1 MLKKSI
7 SFFIIF
13 IIICFSLAYNS
24 FADQKSD
31 LEKKQQQTQKQMQ
44 DAQKKI
50 ESAKKVQNQFTKKK
64 QALDNEITAI
74 AGNVNKLSSQ
84 ISTLQSDIETKQ
96 DEIAQLSK
104 DEAEN
109 TELFKKRMRAL
120 YEENS
125 YSYIDMILKS
135 ESLSDLFY
143 RLDVITQVS
152 NYDQKVIS
160 EIVDK
165 KEKISSAKV
174 ELSNKKSDIQAVKSD
189 EEKEKQQ
196 LAEKNETNKEEI
208 EKLADDI
215 EAYRLEYEKNEKE
228 SQRIQAQIK
237 EIIRQSTS
245 SNTKY
250 TGGVMAWPAPGYGAI
265 TSPFGMR
272 FHPKLKVN
280 KLHTG
285 VDIGAPSGATVVA
298 ANDGVVIISG
308 FSGAYGNYIS
318 IDHGGGI
325 TTLYGHHSANL
336 VSKGTKVKRGQAI
349 AKVGST
355 GWSTGAHLHF
365 EVMVNGEY
373 KDPLGYIK

>member
-1 MLKKSI
+1 MKKCFG
-7 SFFIIF
+7 FFIIL
-13 IIICFSLAYNS
+13 IIICLSLSYNS

-31 LEKKQQQTQKQMQ
+31 LERKQQQTQKEMQ
-44 DAQKKI
+44 AAQKKI
-50 ESAKKVQNQFTKKK
+50 EQAKKTQKEFTQKK
-64 QALDNEITAI
+64 QVLDKEITEI
-74 AGNVNKLSSQ
+74 SGNVNKLNGQ
-84 ISTLQSDIETKQ
+84 ISSLQSDIEAKQ
-96 DEIAQLSK
+96 REINRLSNE
-104 DEAEN
+104 EAIN
-109 TELFKKRMRAL
+109 TDLFKKRMRAL

-125 YSYIDMILKS
+125 YSYFDIILKS
-135 ESLSDLFY
+135 EGLSDFFY
-143 RLDVITQVS
+143 RLDIITQVS

-160 EIVDK
+160 DIIAN
-165 KEKISSAKV
+165 KEKIMSAKA
-174 ELSNKKSDIQAVKSD
+174 EISNKKNDVLVVKSS

-196 LAEKNETNKEEI
+196 LAIKNELNKTEI
-208 EKLADDI
+208 EKLENDI
-215 EAYRLEYEKNEKE
+215 EAYRAEYEKHEKE

-237 EIIRQSTS
+237 EIIRKSAS

-250 TGGVMAWPAPGYGAI
+250 TGGVMAWPAPGYGTI
-265 TSPFGMR
+265 SSQFGMR
-272 FHPKLKVN
+272 FHPVLKVN

-285 VDIGAPSGATVVA
+285 VDIAAPSGASVVA

-325 TTLYGHHSANL
+325 TTLYAHHSSNL

-373 KDPLGYIK
+373 QNPLNYIK